1 LPIADQSKIQNRK
14 SQIVG
19 VEWNMNVCVI
29 GTGYVGLVTGAC
41 LAEIGHHVVCMD
53 DDATKVEFLLNGGMP
68 IYEPHLEAMVKRTAT
83 AGRLQFTTNAAEAVR
98 DAAVIFICVNTPPLP
113 DGEADLS
120 YVELATRRIAEH
132 ATHSTLITEKS
143 TVPVQTGMWIE
154 RTLAIYGKRPGV
166 EFDVASNPEFTREG
180 MAVEDFLHPDRIV
193 VGVSS
198 PRAEETLRE
207 LYAPIVK
214 GRFRCPIHTDCRQDR
229 AVPFLVTDIRSAELI
244 KHASNSFL
252 ALKISFANALADVC
266 EVAGADILQVTKGVG
281 LDKRI
286 GRAFLNAGI
295 GFGGSCFPKDL
306 KAFVKIAEKNG
317 YDLALLREV
326 ERINERRRDLVVEKL
341 KSALWILRGK
351 RIGLLGLAFKPNTD
365 DVRQAPALAIARRL
379 LEEGAEVRGYDPQA
393 VGKARQALPSLVVC
407 PDPYAVATQAEA
419 LVLCTE
425 WAEFASLD
433 WARIKAQMVRPLI
446 LDGRNALDRERL
458 NALGFE
464 YVGIGRGSQAA
475 PPASS

>member
-1 LPIADQSKIQNRK
+1 
-14 SQIVG
+14 
-19 VEWNMNVCVI
+19 
-29 GTGYVGLVTGAC
+29 
-41 LAEIGHHVVCMD
+41 MD
-53 DDATKVEFLLNGGMP
+53 DDAAKVEVLQKGGMP
-68 IYEPHLEAMVKRTAT
+68 IYEPHLEEIVRRACA
-83 AGRLQFTTNAAEAVR
+83 AGRLHFTAAVAEAVR
-98 DAAVIFICVNTPPLP
+98 EAAVIFICVNTPPLP

-132 ATHSTLITEKS
+132 ATRSTIITEKS

-154 RTLAIYGKRPGV
+154 KTLAIYGRRAGV

-198 PRAEETLRE
+198 PRAEATLRE

-214 GRFRCPIHTDCRQDR
+214 GRFRCPVHGECRQDR

-252 ALKISFANALADVC
+252 AMKISFANALADVC
-266 EVAGADILQVTKGVG
+266 ELAGADILQVAKGVG

-306 KAFVKIAEKNG
+306 KAFVKIAEKHG
-317 YDLALLREV
+317 YDLSLLREV
-326 ERINERRRDLVVEKL
+326 SRINERRRELVVEKL

-365 DVRQAPALAIARRL
+365 DVREAPALAIARRL

-393 VGKARQALPSLVVC
+393 AAKARRALPELTVC
-407 PDPYAVATQAEA
+407 PDPYAVAGQAEA

-433 WARIKAQMVRPLI
+433 WSRVKAQMVRPLV

-458 NALGFE
+458 VSLGFE
-464 YVGIGRGSQAA
+464 YLGVGRGCLI
-475 PPASS
+475 PPQPLP

>member
-1 LPIADQSKIQNRK
+1 MHVS
-14 SQIVG
+14 
-19 VEWNMNVCVI
+19 VI

-41 LAEIGHHVVCMD
+41 LAEIGHHVICMD
-53 DDATKVEFLLNGGMP
+53 DDAAKIEVLTRGGLP
-68 IYEPHLEAMVKRTAT
+68 IYEPHLEGIVRRGRM
-83 AGRLQFTTNAAEAVR
+83 AGRLHFTSDVAEAVR

-132 ATHSTLITEKS
+132 ATRSTLITEKS
-143 TVPVQTGMWIE
+143 TVPVQTGAWIE
-154 RTLAIYGKRPGV
+154 KTLAVYRKRPGV

-193 VGVSS
+193 VGVASS
-198 PRAEETLRE
+198 RAEQTLRE
-207 LYAPIVK
+207 LYAPIVE
-214 GRFRCPIHTDCRQDR
+214 GRFRCPIHPECRQDR
-229 AVPFLVTDIRSAELI
+229 AVPFLVTDLRSAELI
-244 KHASNSFL
+244 KHASNAFL

-266 EVAGADILQVTKGVG
+266 ERAGGDVLRVVEGVG

-295 GFGGSCFPKDL
+295 GFGGSCFPKDV
-306 KAFVKIAEKNG
+306 KAFVKIAEKSG
-317 YDLALLREV
+317 YDFTLLKEV
-326 ERINERRRDLVVEKL
+326 DRINEGRQELVLEKL
-341 KSALWILRGK
+341 KQTLWILRGK

-379 LEEGAEVRGYDPQA
+379 LAEGADVQGYDPQA
-393 VGKARQALPSLVVC
+393 AQKAKQALPELTLC
-407 PDPYAVATQAEA
+407 ADPYAAGAQAEA

-425 WAEFASLD
+425 WAEFAHLD
-433 WARIKAQMVRPLI
+433 WARVKAQMVRPLI

-458 NALGFE
+458 ISLGFE
-464 YVGIGRGSQAA
+464 YIGIGR
-475 PPASS
+475 